1 LINKNLYNRIISSKV
16 KQLIIKQNISNEYF
30 FECIGISKEQG
41 NMILKDEIE
50 WDLFVIHKIIN
61 KFEIDIE
68 KIIPSD
74 QDINEWITND
84 NVNSK

>member
-1 LINKNLYNRIISSKV
+1 
-16 KQLIIKQNISNEYF
+16 
-30 FECIGISKEQG
+30 
-41 NMILKDEIE
+41 MILKDEIE

-74 QDINEWITND
+74 QDINEWIAND